1 MGTSGTILDRKT
13 AQLLGE
19 SGISSVAISLDSLK
33 PAVHDRFRGL
43 KGAWQKATGGIVACR
58 SENIPVQINITV
70 SNENCREIDDIIT
83 FGKDL
88 GVHNFQVF
96 FIVPVGRG
104 VTSGGPDP
112 GCYETMIRDV
122 LQNTRNSG
130 VSVRP
135 TCAPQFMRIAKEI
148 GVDYPAT
155 QKGCLAGIC
164 YCRIC
169 PDGEVTPCPYLP
181 VSAGNV
187 RTTPFI
193 DIWNHSPVFESLR
206 DPGAIRGKCGRC
218 EYLTICGGC
227 RARAYGMQSGSRN
240 RCGEFAFQADSDRY
254 YLEEDPVC
262 TYIPGR
268 ADR

>member
-1 MGTSGTILDRKT
+1 M
-13 AQLLGE
+13 
-19 SGISSVAISLDSLK
+19 
-33 PAVHDRFRGL
+33 
-43 KGAWQKATGGIVACR
+43 
-58 SENIPVQINITV
+58 
-70 SNENCREIDDIIT
+70 
-83 FGKDL
+83 
-88 GVHNFQVF
+88 F

-112 GCYETMIRDV
+112 GCYETIIRDV

-193 DIWNHSPVFESLR
+193 DIWNHSPVFESLEIPEPYAGNAAGANILLFVAAAVR
-206 DPGAIRGKCGRC
+206 GLTACSPGHATGAGNLPSRPI
-218 EYLTICGGC
+218 LTGITL
-227 RARAYGMQSGSRN
+227 RKTRYARI
-240 RCGEFAFQADSDRY
+240 FQAG
-254 YLEEDPVC
+254 P
-262 TYIPGR
+262 I
-268 ADR
+268 ADE